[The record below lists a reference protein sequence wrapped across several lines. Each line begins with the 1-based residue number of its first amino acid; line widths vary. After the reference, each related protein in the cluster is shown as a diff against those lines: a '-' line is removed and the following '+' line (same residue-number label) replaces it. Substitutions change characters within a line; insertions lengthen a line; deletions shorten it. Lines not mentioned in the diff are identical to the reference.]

1 MISEHKEPMGKD
13 IIWNAVGTLFY
24 MGCQW
29 LLTVLVVRLNGDYF
43 SAGILTLSMS
53 ISTPLITVATL
64 GLRTYQVANMNER
77 FSDGD
82 FFGVRAI
89 TSIVSLVIC
98 AVIIA
103 VSGYTTYTSWCVM
116 LFVCYRLS
124 EAIVDVLHGIDQ
136 CAWRLDIVGKSFLMR
151 GSIMLVAF
159 VIGELLF
166 RSLLLSI
173 ILMGVGVYGVIL
185 CYDVPSCKKCTQLN
199 LSLDHRNLLPLIGI
213 GVPLGAFTFLVNLMP
228 SIPRFFMERLYG
240 EDVLGVF
247 GSITTITMLI
257 PQLASFIFGPLV
269 PVFAEY
275 WKAHDIKHFN
285 KLFAMCIFAIA
296 LIGGVTLVC
305 GYFWGEWGLSLILGD
320 SIRPYSY
327 LLCPVIGT
335 AIITAYISLLGATL
349 IVLGDYSALVWLST
363 VSVFV
368 TLAASV
374 LLIQRDAFM
383 GTILATAIGL
393 SIELVLLGARTVI
406 TILKRN

>member
-1 MISEHKEPMGKD
+1 
-13 IIWNAVGTLFY
+13 
-24 MGCQW
+24 
-29 LLTVLVVRLNGDYF
+29 
-43 SAGILTLSMS
+43 
-53 ISTPLITVATL
+53 
-64 GLRTYQVANMNER
+64 
-77 FSDGD
+77 
-82 FFGVRAI
+82 
-89 TSIVSLVIC
+89 
-98 AVIIA
+98 
-103 VSGYTTYTSWCVM
+103 
-116 LFVCYRLS
+116 
-124 EAIVDVLHGIDQ
+124 
-136 CAWRLDIVGKSFLMR
+136 
-151 GSIMLVAF
+151 
-159 VIGELLF
+159 
-166 RSLLLSI
+166 
-173 ILMGVGVYGVIL
+173 
-185 CYDVPSCKKCTQLN
+185 
-199 LSLDHRNLLPLIGI
+199 
-213 GVPLGAFTFLVNLMP
+213 
-228 SIPRFFMERLYG
+228 MERLYG